1 MHDAALQALLDISN
15 SMVEDI
21 SIVCSDIEDQVHARF
36 SFEHYRYSAGFHA
49 PLVALAETNHA
60 EPVSD
65 EERHVYNVIILPSCS
80 LIAPLAASLHTEL
93 LQAGH
98 LLEEFS
104 TSMISRI
111 PSTAAPVISRS
122 ILSRGS
128 ASTKIVAS
136 TSRIQEERDGAKKD
150 YDADFASPIDLAVAL
165 ESACWDLDFLVCQR
179 ASAA

>member
-1 MHDAALQALLDISN
+1 MHYATLQALLDITN
-15 SMVEDI
+15 SMVEEI
-21 SIVCSDIEDQVHARF
+21 RVVCSDIEDQVHARF

-80 LIAPLAASLHTEL
+80 LISLAASLHTEL

-150 YDADFASPIDLAVAL
+150 HDADFASPIDLAVAL